1 MTVTVVAT
9 GRVDRDH
16 NGHTRVVHT
25 RRHPGYRPDQNTGT
39 APTTTDPNQDLPPG
53 WDQPPLFK
61 D

>member
-16 NGHTRVVHT
+16 RGHTRVVHT
-25 RRHPGYRPDQNTGT
+25 QRHPGYRPDQNT
-39 APTTTDPNQDLPPG
+39 TTPPDPNADLPPG
-53 WDQPPLFK
+53 WKQPELFE